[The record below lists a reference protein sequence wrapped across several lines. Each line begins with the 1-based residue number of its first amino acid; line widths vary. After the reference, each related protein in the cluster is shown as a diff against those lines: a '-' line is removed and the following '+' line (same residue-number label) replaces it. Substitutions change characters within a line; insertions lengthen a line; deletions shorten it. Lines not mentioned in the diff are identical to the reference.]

1 MTEIRNKIIE
11 LSKILDEIDCFSSNI
26 PNKDQEYD
34 LKISDLYHKLE
45 NMNLDS
51 KKCYRFC
58 KELKAVLSERREY
71 KNDKDLYML
80 YNRNIQKLFSGVD
93 NRKIVLSQLSAEEKK
108 LRSSKYKNRI
118 YTEEELNE
126 RIGV

>member
-1 MTEIRNKIIE
+1 MAEIRNKIIE

-26 PNKDQEYD
+26 PSKDQEFD
-34 LKISDLYHKLE
+34 LKLSDLYHKLE

-58 KELKAVLSERREY
+58 KELKTVLLERREY
-71 KNDKDLYML
+71 KNNKDIYML
-80 YNRNIQKLFSGVD
+80 YNKNIQKLFSGVD
-93 NRKIVLSQLSAEEKK
+93 NRKIVLSQLSTEEKK